1 MNRPHVSN
9 EKKLRS
15 LIIVPDPNITFFI
28 RPTICSLIAYF
39 QLADGT
45 FEEVLRFKKYK
56 IIYYQINYKI
66 HQNFKNLPSNYQD
79 VFITKKYGKINKIT
93 KSNLITMSALM
104 QDREIIRNALS
115 QKTIYWTSFRL
126 PVCSLRRV

>member
-79 VFITKKYGKINKIT
+79 VFIT
-93 KSNLITMSALM
+93 MSALM

-115 QKTIYWTSFRL
+115 QKTIY
-126 PVCSLRRV
+126 